1 MAPDTGISHS
11 SGWPGRDAAGNNG
24 AKGTDSVGIIL
35 DARREGAASQ
45 KPAGSDRGEAAGWTS
60 GAGLNITILIRQKAA
75 LVIHDDSAE
84 AVASACRV
92 LNKRSIVIPGRRRL
106 G

>member
-1 MAPDTGISHS
+1 MDF
-11 SGWPGRDAAGNNG
+11 
-24 AKGTDSVGIIL
+24 
-35 DARREGAASQ
+35 RRMIEHYHFDQ
-45 KPAGSDRGEAAGWTS
+45 TKT
-60 GAGLNITILIRQKAA
+60 A
-75 LVIHDDSAE
+75 LVFHDDSAE